1 MKSINPANNQV
12 IHEYTGHDTNEVS
25 DIINAT
31 QNTWLSWKN
40 SGFTERAELM
50 LKAAEVLQEN
60 KESYAGLITAEMGKL
75 TVEAKTEID
84 KCSMIC
90 RFYANNAEKML
101 ADEVIET
108 DYSKSYV
115 AFQPLGVVLA
125 VMPWNFPFWQV
136 LRFAA
141 PALMAGNAAVLKH
154 ASNVFGSAL
163 KIEEVF
169 DKAGF
174 PKNLFK
180 TLLIPSGQV
189 ADVIKNPLIKAV
201 TLTGSEPAG
210 SKVAELAGKE
220 LKKSVLELGGA
231 DPYIVMEDADLD
243 QCVTTS
249 IKARTGN
256 CGQTCIAAKR
266 FIVVESVVKEFEARQ
281 KQIMESL
288 VVGDPVDES
297 TQLAPMARPDLVD
310 ELHAQV
316 EKSISMGARLVTGG
330 KKLDRP
336 GSYYAP
342 TVLADVKKGMPAYDE
357 ETFGPVSAIIT
368 VKDEAEAVEMAND
381 SRYGLGGSVWT
392 RDSARG
398 EKIAR
403 QIETG
408 TVVVNN
414 MTVSNP
420 KLPFGGTKKSGYG
433 RELSDYGIKEF
444 CNIKTICIQ

>member
-1 MKSINPANNQV
+1 MKSINPATNQL
-12 IHEYTGHDTNEVS
+12 IQEYVGHDPKTVEEM
-25 DIINAT
+25 INSTHTA
-31 QNTWLSWKN
+31 WLSWKN
-40 SGFTERAELM
+40 TSFTERAELM
-50 LKAAEVLQEN
+50 LKAADVLQDN
-60 KESYAGLITAEMGKL
+60 KETYAGLITAEMGKL
-75 TVEAKTEID
+75 IAEARAEID
-84 KCSMIC
+84 KCSLVC
-90 RFYANNAEKML
+90 RFYAENAEKML
-101 ADEVIET
+101 ADEIIET
-108 DYSKSYV
+108 DYSKSFV
-115 AFQPLGVVLA
+115 AFQPLGIVLA
-125 VMPWNFPFWQV
+125 VMPWNYPFWQV

-169 DKAGF
+169 AEAGF
-174 PKNLFK
+174 PDNLFK

-189 ADVIKNPLIKAV
+189 ADVISHPLVKAV

-220 LKKSVLELGGA
+220 LKKSVLELGGS
-231 DPYIVMEDADLD
+231 DPYLVMEDADLNR
-243 QCVTTS
+243 CATTS

-266 FIVVESVVKEFEARQ
+266 FIVVESVAKEFEEQQ
-281 KQIMESL
+281 KKIMESL
-288 VVGDPVDES
+288 VVGDPTDES
-297 TQLAPMARPDLVD
+297 TQLAPMARPDLAE

-316 EKSISMGARLVTGG
+316 EKSIAMGARLVTGG

-342 TVLADVKKGMPAYDE
+342 TILADVKKGMPAYDE

-368 VKDEAEAVEMAND
+368 VKDEAEAIEVAND

-392 RDSARG
+392 ADTERG
-398 EKIAR
+398 ERIAR

-420 KLPFGGTKKSGYG
+420 RLPFGGVKKSGYG
-433 RELSDYGIKEF
+433 RELADYGIKEF

>member
-1 MKSINPANNQV
+1 MKSINPANNQL
-12 IHEYTGHDTNEVS
+12 IHEFTGHNPAEVETIIASSNE
-25 DIINAT
+25 A
-31 QNTWLSWKN
+31 WLSWRQTT
-40 SGFTERAELM
+40 FAERAKLM
-50 LKAAEVLQEN
+50 LRAADVLQEN
-60 KESYAGLITAEMGKL
+60 KETYAGLITAEMGKL
-75 TVEAKTEID
+75 IMEARAEID
-84 KCSMIC
+84 KCTLVC
-90 RFYANNAEKML
+90 RFYAENAEKML
-101 ADEVIET
+101 ADEEIET
-108 DYSKSYV
+108 DYSRSFV

-125 VMPWNFPFWQV
+125 VMPWNYPFWQV

-141 PALMAGNAAVLKH
+141 PALMAGNGAVLKH

-169 DKAGF
+169 AKAGF
-174 PKNLFK
+174 PENLFK

-220 LKKSVLELGGA
+220 LKKSVLELGGS
-231 DPYIVMEDADLD
+231 DPFLVMEDADLNL
-243 QCVTTS
+243 CATTS

-266 FIVVESVVKEFEARQ
+266 FIVVESVVKDFEAQQ

-288 VVGDPVDES
+288 VIGDPAEES
-297 TQLAPMARPDLVD
+297 TQLAPMARPDLAD

-316 EKSISMGARLVTGG
+316 EKSIAMGARLVTGG

-336 GSYYAP
+336 GSYYSP
-342 TVLADVKKGMPAYDE
+342 TILADVKKGMPVYDE

-368 VKDEAEAVEMAND
+368 VKDEAEAIEVAND

-392 RDSARG
+392 RDTARG
-398 EKIAR
+398 ERIAR

-420 KLPFGGTKKSGYG
+420 SLPFGGIKKSGYG
-433 RELSDYGIKEF
+433 RELADYGIKEF

>member
-12 IHEYTGHDTNEVS
+12 IHEYTGHTSAEAES
-25 DIINAT
+25 IISSTHDA
-31 QNTWLSWKN
+31 WLSWK
-40 SGFTERAELM
+40 STTFQERTELM
-50 LKAAEVLQEN
+50 HKAADVLQEN
-60 KESYAGLITAEMGKL
+60 KETYAGLITAEMGKL
-75 TVEAKTEID
+75 IGEARAEID
-84 KCSMIC
+84 KCTLIC
-90 RFYANNAEKML
+90 RYYADNAENML
-101 ADEVIET
+101 ADEVIKT
-108 DYSKSYV
+108 DYSKSFV

-169 DKAGF
+169 AQAGF
-174 PKNLFK
+174 PKNLFR
-180 TLLIPSGQV
+180 TLLISSGQV
-189 ADVIKNPLIKAV
+189 ADVITNPFVKAV

-210 SKVAELAGKE
+210 SKVAETAGRE
-220 LKKSVLELGGA
+220 LKKSVLELGGS
-231 DPYIVMEDADLD
+231 DPFLVMEDADLD
-243 QCVTTS
+243 LCATTS

-266 FIVVESVVKEFEARQ
+266 FIVVETVAKEFEEQQ
-281 KQIMESL
+281 KRIIESL
-288 VVGDPVDES
+288 VVGDPMDDS

-316 EKSISMGARLVTGG
+316 EKSIALGARLVAGG
-330 KKLDRP
+330 KKLDLP

-342 TVLADVKKGMPAYDE
+342 TILADVKKGMPAYDE

-368 VKDEAEAVEMAND
+368 VRDEAEAIVVAND

-392 RDSARG
+392 KDTARG
-398 EKIAR
+398 ERIAR

-420 KLPFGGTKKSGYG
+420 RLPFGGIKKSGYG
-433 RELSDYGIKEF
+433 RELSYYGIKEF